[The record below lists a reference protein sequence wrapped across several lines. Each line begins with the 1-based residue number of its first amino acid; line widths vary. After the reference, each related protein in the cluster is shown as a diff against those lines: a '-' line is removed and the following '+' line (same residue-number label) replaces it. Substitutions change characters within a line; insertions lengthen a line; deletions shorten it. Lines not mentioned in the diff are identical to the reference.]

1 MRHQVYLLL
10 VLGGVVGCQP
20 SAGTDWPQWRGPD
33 RTNISAEKGLLQHWP
48 EGGPELK
55 WLFRDAGLG
64 YSSFAVAAGRL
75 YTMGS
80 RGDAEFAIAVD
91 VKTGAELWSTAIG
104 TLFENHWGNGPRSTP
119 TVHENRVY
127 ALGASGNL
135 VCLNVEDGSLIWQQN
150 LAELGGTVPRWG
162 YTESVLVDGG
172 RVLCTPGGANG
183 AIAALDAQSGALI
196 WQSKE
201 FTDEAQYTSMI
212 APLIQGARQ
221 YVQLTMKSVVGI
233 EPASGKLLWRT
244 EFPGTVA
251 VAPTPISRN
260 NRVYVTAGY
269 GVGCK
274 VVEIGPD
281 QQPTEVYSNKVMKN
295 HHGGVLLL
303 DNHIYG
309 YSDKVGWACQ
319 AFDTGKLLW
328 NEEQNGPAK
337 GSLTFADGR
346 FYCLRQDGDVALIEA
361 RPDKYTEHG
370 RFKLTPLSKLR
381 KPDGGIWASPV
392 VANGT
397 LFLRDQELLFAYD
410 IKAAGG

>member
-1 MRHQVYLLL
+1 M
-10 VLGGVVGCQP
+10 
-20 SAGTDWPQWRGPD
+20 
-33 RTNISAEKGLLQHWP
+33 
-48 EGGPELK
+48 
-55 WLFRDAGLG
+55 
-64 YSSFAVAAGRL
+64 
-75 YTMGS
+75 
-80 RGDAEFAIAVD
+80 
-91 VKTGAELWSTAIG
+91 
-104 TLFENHWGNGPRSTP
+104 
-119 TVHENRVY
+119 HENRVY
-127 ALGASGNL
+127 VLGASGNL

-346 FYCLRQDGDVALIEA
+346 FYCLGQDGDVALIEA

-381 KPDGGIWASPV
+381 KPDGGIWASP
-392 VANGT
+392 GGCQ
-397 LFLRDQELLFAYD
+397 RDALSTRSGIAVRL
-410 IKAAGG
+410 